1 MPELADRETRKF
13 WAQNNTPGKKGFQS
27 TSSTTDSLG
36 RTAGT
41 TGDSLGAA
49 LGLTH
54 APDWGKLG
62 SRPVKRLTR
71 EDLGLRS
78 GHTADRVK
86 VDPVSSVDGQ
96 PVLSGP
102 AARRALQLD
111 TLGTVSARGV
121 LVDKATATAIRS
133 DLRGFGY
140 QQASKAGR
148 GTTWTVH
155 DRGGHRVLVTAHAEG
170 SYYRVDSFRR
180 GPRLYAADKA
190 RIRLGQTLQ
199 GGKQVELDEFLRNGG
214 SINSLLNETSL
225 GGG

>member
-54 APDWGKLG
+54 AP
-62 SRPVKRLTR
+62 
-71 EDLGLRS
+71 
-78 GHTADRVK
+78 DRVK

-199 GGKQVELDEFLRNGG
+199 GGKRVELDEFLRNGG